1 MRIYLK
7 NKNISKKNIN
17 FIINFLFERIPK
29 ISFIKKLLLVLR
41 FFYISLVVECAH
53 YDVEMLMIARSIF
66 LIPPS
71 IKGVIIE
78 AGSYKGGSTAKLS
91 LVANIVG
98 RKLIVFDSFQGM
110 PSNKEI
116 QTHNRHKEI
125 FFILPKG
132 IYKGSLNE
140 VKKNIE
146 RYGAPKICVYRKGL
160 FEKTMPKFHKQAAAV
175 FLDVDLASSTRTC
188 LKYLYPLLQPG
199 GILYSHDGFFVSAAN
214 VFKDKKFWKKEI
226 GITPPFIRG
235 IGKQKLLKLIKP
247 FK

>member
-1 MRIYLK
+1 MRVYLK
-7 NKNISKKNIN
+7 NINKKKIN
-17 FIINFLFERIPK
+17 FIISFLFERIPK

-41 FFYISLVVECAH
+41 FFYISLVVKCAH
-53 YDVEMLMIARSIF
+53 NNVEMLTIARSIF
-66 LIPPS
+66 LIPSS
-71 IKGVIIE
+71 IKGVVIE

-91 LVANIVG
+91 LVANTVG
-98 RKLIVFDSFQGM
+98 RKLVVFDSFQGI
-110 PSNKEI
+110 PSNKEV
-116 QTHNRHKEI
+116 QTHNRNKKI
-125 FFILPKG
+125 FFILPEG

-146 RYGAPKICVYRKGL
+146 RYGAPGICMYKKGL
-160 FEKTMPKFHKQAAAV
+160 FEQTMPKFHKQAAAI

-199 GILYSHDGFFVSAAN
+199 GILFSHDGYFVSTAN